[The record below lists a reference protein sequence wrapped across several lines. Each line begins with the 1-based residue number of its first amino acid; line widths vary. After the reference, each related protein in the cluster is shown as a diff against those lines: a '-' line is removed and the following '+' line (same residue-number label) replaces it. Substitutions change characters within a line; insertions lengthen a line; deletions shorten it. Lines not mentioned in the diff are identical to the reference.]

1 MVVSARNTYYSIL
14 SIIWFYLSNCML
26 SSEHL
31 NQNTSGI
38 KSLSRYLTPDGSLR
52 LESNAEGM
60 TWLHFMPHVTA
71 SAVCDQDCEM
81 QAKFTSQIYTI
92 NKSLQQIL
100 TYILLNPQTPFSLF
114 VPYPT
119 NPWSFSPSAIWSS
132 AIFSSS
138 RICFCFSSSTFLA
151 TCQQPFFATSCL
163 TSQKHPEMTM
173 TNGPVPPGCD
183 QVVSSCDCLLLGRLK
198 LLLQLF

>member
-71 SAVCDQDCEM
+71 NAVCDQDCEM

-92 NKSLQQIL
+92 NKSLQQIHL
-100 TYILLNPQTPFSLF
+100 TEPQNAF
-114 VPYPT
+114 
-119 NPWSFSPSAIWSS
+119 
-132 AIFSSS
+132 
-138 RICFCFSSSTFLA
+138 
-151 TCQQPFFATSCL
+151 QPFCPISLHKSLKLFTLSYLKLCNTL
-163 TSQKHPEMTM
+163 KFK
-173 TNGPVPPGCD
+173 D
-183 QVVSSCDCLLLGRLK
+183 LFLLLSITFF
-198 LLLQLF
+198 QLGALSS

>member
-38 KSLSRYLTPDGSLR
+38 KSLLRYLTPDGSLR
-52 LESNAEGM
+52 LESNAERM

-71 SAVCDQDCEM
+71 NAVCDQDCEM

-100 TYILLNPQTPFSLF
+100 TYILLNPQNAFQPCCPISLHTLKLF
-114 VPYPT
+114 TLSYLKLC
-119 NPWSFSPSAIWSS
+119 N
-132 AIFSSS
+132 
-138 RICFCFSSSTFLA
+138 
-151 TCQQPFFATSCL
+151 FFNFKDL
-163 TSQKHPEMTM
+163 F
-173 TNGPVPPGCD
+173 
-183 QVVSSCDCLLLGRLK
+183 LLLFQRLPGIINLSTAFFCK
-198 LLLQLF
+198 ILPHILKASRNDNDKWTGSAWLWPSR